1 MAKKSTKIEIS
12 YADAIKE
19 LEQILEN
26 LRSGK
31 VEINDLTATVKRA
44 NELVEEC
51 RRQLSLTRHEIER
64 KTTSTPF

>member
-1 MAKKSTKIEIS
+1 MAKKTTIS
-12 YADAIKE
+12 YADAVKE

-31 VEINDLTATVKRA
+31 VEINELAPTVKRA

-51 RRQLSLTRHEIER
+51 RRQLTLTREELNKI
-64 KTTSTPF
+64 TASTL

>member
-19 LEQILEN
+19 LEQILER
-26 LRSGK
+26 LRSGE
-31 VEINDLTATVKRA
+31 VAINELASTVKRA

-51 RRQLSLTRHEIER
+51 RRQLTCTHEELQKITEV
-64 KTTSTPF
+64 SF